1 MKQYIPCRIAAL
13 QDKLRERGLDAAL
26 IYDRENLIYFAGIS
40 DLEGGVLCVLSNGTA
55 ELFCL
60 WMEAEHMRRESG
72 LKVTGYLF
80 PADTQSTMAA
90 KWLHKLGLER
100 PRVGFTRYFISLKDY
115 QCLREAVPQMKVEDI
130 AAVCYQ
136 LRSIKCPEE
145 IWRIRAASKAL
156 KAGMD
161 AALSV
166 VRAGISERDVLVEA
180 EYAMGK
186 AGSQGSP
193 FRMQVLTHSRQMQ
206 KHPYAGAALLE
217 DNRCV

>member
-40 DLEGGVLCVLSNGTA
+40 DLEGGVLCVPSNG
-55 ELFCL
+55 
-60 WMEAEHMRRESG
+60 
-72 LKVTGYLF
+72 
-80 PADTQSTMAA
+80 TMAA

-193 FRMQVLTHSRQMQ
+193 FRMQVLTHSCV
-206 KHPYAGAALLE
+206 AGG
-217 DNRCV
+217 

>member
-40 DLEGGVLCVLSNGTA
+40 DLEGGVLCVPSDGTA

-90 KWLHKLGLER
+90 KWQTRSRGQNR
-100 PRVGFTRYFISLKDY
+100 PLPFYHRILPFLFSQNARTAKVLYKKTADLSACSFPIS
-115 QCLREAVPQMKVEDI
+115 
-130 AAVCYQ
+130 
-136 LRSIKCPEE
+136 
-145 IWRIRAASKAL
+145 
-156 KAGMD
+156 
-161 AALSV
+161 
-166 VRAGISERDVLVEA
+166 
-180 EYAMGK
+180 
-186 AGSQGSP
+186 
-193 FRMQVLTHSRQMQ
+193 F
-206 KHPYAGAALLE
+206 
-217 DNRCV
+217 

>member
-40 DLEGGVLCVLSNGTA
+40 DLEGGVLCVPSNGTA

-60 WMEAEHMRRESG
+60 WMEAEHMRRVSG

-130 AAVCYQ
+130 
-136 LRSIKCPEE
+136 E
-145 IWRIRAASKAL
+145 IGRASC
-156 KAGMD
+156 
-161 AALSV
+161 
-166 VRAGISERDVLVEA
+166 RERV
-180 EYAMGK
+180 
-186 AGSQGSP
+186 
-193 FRMQVLTHSRQMQ
+193 
-206 KHPYAGAALLE
+206 
-217 DNRCV
+217 

>member
-40 DLEGGVLCVLSNGTA
+40 DLEEECFAFPQTGRRSCFVSG
-55 ELFCL
+55 
-60 WMEAEHMRRESG
+60 WRREHMRRVSG

-186 AGSQGSP
+186 AGSQAPLSGC
-193 FRMQVLTHSRQMQ
+193 
-206 KHPYAGAALLE
+206 
-217 DNRCV
+217 RC